1 MDSAPLPRVEPLA
14 PARVPAAD
22 RVLAPFL
29 EAEDAEAAREA
40 LGQLLESH
48 ATPLLR
54 AVTRRQL
61 GGSAP
66 VQEGQDVE
74 DVVAGALLRLAE
86 QLWSS
91 RGARSAP
98 IESFAGYVVATAQNA
113 CHAFLRRRQPERARL
128 RSRLRYLLTHDPQLA
143 LWDGAGAE
151 ASCGLAAWRGQAA
164 SAEAAGRLAEMRGR
178 VAADVRPEGARS
190 QALAFARLV
199 RELLARAGGPCRL
212 VELVVLL
219 EDILGIVAGPSASS
233 EGLSD
238 DSGEAAVPSPEPS
251 HGDVIERRVE
261 LERLWAEV
269 RLLPRHQRMAL
280 LLNLRDAGGRGMI
293 GLLPLIGLATQ
304 AEIAAVLEMSP
315 QRLEAVWEDLPRED
329 DWIAGELGVTR
340 RQVINFRKCAR
351 ERLWRRTR
359 RAETP

>member
-1 MDSAPLPRVEPLA
+1 MDSAPLKPLA
-14 PARVPAAD
+14 PAPPESPAAD

-40 LGQLLESH
+40 LGELLESH

-54 AVTRRQL
+54 AVARRQL

-66 VQEGQDVE
+66 MQEGQDVD
-74 DVVAGALLRLAE
+74 DVVAGAVLRLAE
-86 QLWSS
+86 QLWAS
-91 RGARSAP
+91 RARRSAP

-143 LWDGAGAE
+143 LWEGAGTE
-151 ASCGLAAWRGQAA
+151 ALCGLAPWRGAAA
-164 SAEAAGRLAEMRGR
+164 SADAARRLAEMRGQ
-178 VAADVRPEGARS
+178 VAADSRADGTRS

-199 RELLARAGGPCRL
+199 RELLTRAGGPCRL
-212 VELVVLL
+212 TELVTLL
-219 EDILGIVAGPSASS
+219 EDILGIVARPSASS
-233 EGLSD
+233 EGLRD
-238 DSGEAAVPSPEPS
+238 DAGEAAVPSPEPS
-251 HGDVIERRVE
+251 QGDVVERRDD
-261 LERLWAEV
+261 LERLWAEI
-269 RLLPRHQRMAL
+269 RLLPRHQRVAL

-304 AEIAAVLEMSP
+304 ADIAAILEMSP
-315 QRLEAVWEDLPRED
+315 SRLAAIWEDLPHED

-351 ERLWRRTR
+351 ERLWRRMR
-359 RAETP
+359 QSETA

>member
-1 MDSAPLPRVEPLA
+1 MESAASQPVSP
-14 PARVPAAD
+14 VPPESVAAAD

-29 EAEDAEAAREA
+29 EARDSETAREA
-40 LGQLLESH
+40 LGELLESQ
-48 ATPLLR
+48 ARPLLQ
-54 AVTRRQL
+54 AVARRQL

-128 RSRLRYLLTHDPQLA
+128 RSRVRYLLTHDSQLA
-143 LWDGAGAE
+143 LWEGPAGE
-151 ASCGLAAWRGQAA
+151 PLCGLAAWRGRTA
-164 SAEAAGRLAEMRGR
+164 SAVAARRLAEMRGR
-178 VAADVRPEGARS
+178 IAADTGAGGLRP

-199 RELLARAGGPCRL
+199 RELLARAAGPCRL
-212 VELVVLL
+212 AELVTLL

-238 DSGEAAVPSPEPS
+238 DSGEAAVASPEPS
-251 HGDVIERRVE
+251 PGDVVERRDE
-261 LERLWAEV
+261 LERLWAEI
-269 RLLPRHQRMAL
+269 RLLPRHQRVAL

-293 GLLPLIGLATQ
+293 GLLPLVGLATQ
-304 AEIAAVLEMSP
+304 ADIAATLEMP
-315 QRLEAVWEDLPRED
+315 PPRLAAIWEDLPRED

-351 ERLWRRTR
+351 ERLWRRMR
-359 RAETP
+359 QAETA